1 MLTLCLIYF
10 KYFPFLLKEIRHKTD
25 TVKSMWN
32 TIRFPLTPV
41 HRFPLSEEL
50 LSRISLFLSYSCFH
64 AFNLQCM
71 FLKINGCIPIRF

>member
-10 KYFPFLLKEIRHKTD
+10 KYFPFLLKEIKHKTD

-41 HRFPLSEEL
+41 HVSPCQGSCYQEFHCFFPIPVFML
-50 LSRISLFLSYSCFH
+50 LIYNVCF
-64 AFNLQCM
+64 
-71 FLKINGCIPIRF
+71 